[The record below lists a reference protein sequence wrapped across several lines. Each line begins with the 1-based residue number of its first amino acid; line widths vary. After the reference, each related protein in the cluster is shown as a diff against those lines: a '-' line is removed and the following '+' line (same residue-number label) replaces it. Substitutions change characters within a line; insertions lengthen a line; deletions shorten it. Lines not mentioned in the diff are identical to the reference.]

1 MPGPVANMGGYT
13 EPRYVVIRS
22 PRGNFMPHKTGAS
35 PVEYTKN
42 NVRADNLAFNQLMP
56 ELLRCFNVYQAYI
69 FFGWLWRCVVGTE
82 LVATSNLFV
91 IIDTAF
97 TY

>member
-1 MPGPVANMGGYT
+1 MGNFMPGPVANMGGYT

-42 NVRADNLAFNQLMP
+42 NVREDKLAFSQLMP
-56 ELLRCFNVYQAYI
+56 ELLCCFNSRNTV
-69 FFGWLWRCVVGTE
+69 
-82 LVATSNLFV
+82 LFV
-91 IIDTAF
+91 GSEF
-97 TY
+97 

>member
-1 MPGPVANMGGYT
+1 MGNFMPGPVANMGGYT

-42 NVRADNLAFNQLMP
+42 NVRDDNLAFSQLVP
-56 ELLRCFNVYQAYI
+56 ELLCCFNVSYI
-69 FFGWLWRCVVGTE
+69 FLLVVKVWWA
-82 LVATSNLFV
+82 LNYWPPV
-91 IIDTAF
+91 ICL
-97 TY
+97 

>member
-1 MPGPVANMGGYT
+1 MGNFMPGPVANMGGYT

-42 NVRADNLAFNQLMP
+42 NVRENKLAISQLMP
-56 ELLRCFNVYQAYI
+56 ELLCCFNVI
-69 FFGWLWRCVVGTE
+69 PSFRE
-82 LVATSNLFV
+82 
-91 IIDTAF
+91 
-97 TY
+97 

>member
-1 MPGPVANMGGYT
+1 MGNFMPGPVANMGGYT

-56 ELLRCFNVYQAYI
+56 EMLRCFNVYQAYI
-69 FFGWLWRCVVGTE
+69 FFAGCGGVWWAL
-82 LVATSNLFV
+82 N
-91 IIDTAF
+91 
-97 TY
+97 

>member
-35 PVEYTKN
+35 LVEYTKN
-42 NVRADNLAFNQLMP
+42 NVRADNLAFSQLMP

-69 FFGWLWRCVVGTE
+69 FLLVVEVCGGH
-82 LVATSNLFV
+82 
-91 IIDTAF
+91 
-97 TY
+97 